1 PVGKDQEQ
9 HLELTRRFARRFNSF
24 YKTEYFNEPQNFNFG
39 SAPVKV
45 PGLDG
50 SGKMVKSEGN
60 CIYLVDDEKTI
71 RKKVM
76 RAVPDGGPTE
86 PNQPMAEPVQNLF
99 TILKLVGTP
108 DKVEFFTE
116 AYNNCSIRYGDL
128 KKEIAEDIVAM
139 TTPIRERI
147 IDIENDD
154 AYLHRVLEM
163 GAERARARAGK
174 TLADVRE
181 IMGITKF

>member
-1 PVGKDQEQ
+1 
-9 HLELTRRFARRFNSF
+9 
-24 YKTEYFNEPQNFNFG
+24 
-39 SAPVKV
+39 
-45 PGLDG
+45 
-50 SGKMVKSEGN
+50 
-60 CIYLVDDEKTI
+60 
-71 RKKVM
+71 M
-76 RAVPDGGPTE
+76 RAVTDGGPTE
-86 PNQPMAEPVQNLF
+86 PNMPMAEPVQNLF

>member
-1 PVGKDQEQ
+1 MG
-9 HLELTRRFARRFNSF
+9 
-24 YKTEYFNEPQNFNFG
+24 
-39 SAPVKV
+39 
-45 PGLDG
+45 
-50 SGKMVKSEGN
+50 KSEGN

-76 RAVPDGGPTE
+76 RAVTDGGPTE